1 MQGTKNQIITW
12 LLTQEDKQ
20 YEIKEY
26 SEKRSL
32 SQNNY
37 LWEIINK
44 IGNITRKSKEEIYFD
59 LLKHYGQSTIIS
71 VLSNIELN
79 GFIKYYEVI
88 GTANI
93 SGKEFNHI
101 KVYKGSSEYDSKEM
115 AILIDGLI
123 QEASNLGISTM
134 TPNEI
139 ARLRL

>member
-32 SQNNY
+32 SQNAY

-79 GFIKYYEVI
+79 GFIKYYEII

-93 SGKEFNHI
+93 NDKEFNHI